1 MSRSVLTASLL
12 LPPSRAAADLGLMPR
27 FPLDLL
33 VSIPAR
39 PGVGSTYLR
48 HLGLSLVSS
57 TLDLDRVDRRDNCVP
72 TGHSGPR
79 TGRDQLLQSGRV
91 HLDFATCHQ
100 NGEWS

>member
-48 HLGLSLVSS
+48 HLGLSLSSRQLWILIGSTGGITVSQQVIQDPGQVGTNFS
-57 TLDLDRVDRRDNCVP
+57 RVVE
-72 TGHSGPR
+72 
-79 TGRDQLLQSGRV
+79 
-91 HLDFATCHQ
+91 FI
-100 NGEWS
+100 